1 MTLWYHLNS
10 SAICLSKNSSA
21 AQETCRKLGL
31 YPWVTKIPWNRKR
44 QPTPVSLTEKF
55 LWTEESGRLQSMGLL
70 RVRQD

>member
-1 MTLWYHLNS
+1 MTLWCHLNS
-10 SAICLSKNSSA
+10 SAIHLSKNSSA

-31 YPWVTKIPWNRKR
+31 YAWVTKIPWSRKW